1 MSTIRTSNN
10 PAMLAWARE
19 EVGYTLEQASEAIGV
34 SLENLKA
41 AESGSRPLTLNQLR
55 TAAEMYDFPFGYFY
69 LSEPPHNKSFKPIP
83 DFRVE
88 PGLVGVNHFRLSLEI
103 KKCRERRI
111 VFIDLANSMDMEVK
125 PFQILE
131 QTDRPNIGSFIRN
144 RLTILDA
151 QVNSLNF
158 DQAYSFWKEK
168 IENDGVL
175 VYESQYI
182 PDASGVIG
190 AAIFYEQCPVILIKR
205 GGDFNERKL
214 FTLLHEYAHLLM
226 GQSAINDAGAQT
238 IDLANSAE
246 TRLEANCNRLA
257 AEILVPSEKINL
269 TDYQHLDLVEK
280 MEHLARTYK
289 VTYTT
294 AAVCLK
300 RLNLISLHEFTHLLE
315 LRRAANQ
322 NKPTAKGEGVKIPRE
337 NLMRLDMGR
346 PMFNTVLGA
355 YSAGILDVFD
365 TSAILNLRVKK
376 IDRLASGLHK

>member
-10 PAMLAWARE
+10 PAMLVWARE

-41 AESGSRPLTLNQLR
+41 AESGDRSLTLNQLR

-88 PGLVGVNHFRLSLEI
+88 PGLVGVNHYRLGLEI
-103 KKCRERRI
+103 KKCRDRRTI
-111 VFIDLANSMDMEVK
+111 FIYLAENMDIEINVFQVL
-125 PFQILE
+125 QR
-131 QTDRPNIGSFIRN
+131 TDHPNIGTFIRN
-144 RLTILDA
+144 RLNILDA
-151 QVNSLNF
+151 QINSLNF
-158 DQAYSFWKEK
+158 DQVYSFWKEK
-168 IENDGVL
+168 IESDGVL

-190 AAIFYEQCPVILIKR
+190 AAIFYEKCPVILIKR

-246 TRLEANCNRLA
+246 SSLEVLCNRLA
-257 AEILVPSEKINL
+257 AEILVPSEKIISVDYRNL
-269 TDYQHLDLVEK
+269 GAVEK

-300 RLNLISLHEFTHLLE
+300 RLNLISLNDFIHLLE

-322 NKPTAKGEGVKIPRE
+322 VKPANKGEGVRIPRE

-376 IDRLASGLHK
+376 IDKLASGLRQ

>member
-10 PAMLAWARE
+10 PAMLVWARE

-41 AESGSRPLTLNQLR
+41 AESGDRSLTLNQLR

-88 PGLVGVNHFRLSLEI
+88 PGLVGVNHYRLGLEI
-103 KKCRERRI
+103 KKCRDRRTI
-111 VFIDLANSMDMEVK
+111 FIDLAENMDIEINV
-125 PFQILE
+125 FQVL
-131 QTDRPNIGSFIRN
+131 QRTDHPNIGTFIRN
-144 RLTILDA
+144 RLNILDA
-151 QVNSLNF
+151 QINSLNF
-158 DQAYSFWKEK
+158 DQVYSFWKEK
-168 IENDGVL
+168 IESDGVL

-190 AAIFYEQCPVILIKR
+190 AAIFYEKCPVILIKR

-246 TRLEANCNRLA
+246 SSLEVLCNRLA
-257 AEILVPSEKINL
+257 AEILVPSEKIISVDYRNL
-269 TDYQHLDLVEK
+269 GAVEK

-300 RLNLISLHEFTHLLE
+300 RLNLISLNDFIHLLE

-322 NKPTAKGEGVKIPRE
+322 VKPANKGEGVRIPRE

-376 IDRLASGLHK
+376 IDKLASGLRQ